1 MPMQKTLRALVA
13 LLLFLPVA
21 GMARDFNGFRADVP
35 PGWEVIGEKDAVVG
49 FVSPG
54 REAVVTATVAS
65 ARDVD
70 PASFAAEM
78 ARGLGGSEPVE
89 EDGVY
94 RFTFG
99 NEGMAV
105 VHAAGADLRVIS
117 LTGGHAAMEELIDSI
132 EWQ

>member
-1 MPMQKTLRALVA
+1 M
-13 LLLFLPVA
+13 
-21 GMARDFNGFRADVP
+21 
-35 PGWEVIGEKDAVVG
+35 
-49 FVSPG
+49 
-54 REAVVTATVAS
+54 
-65 ARDVD
+65 
-70 PASFAAEM
+70 
-78 ARGLGGSEPVE
+78 E

-99 NEGMAV
+99 NDGMAV

>member
-1 MPMQKTLRALVA
+1 MQTTLRALVA

-21 GMARDFNGFRADVP
+21 GM
-35 PGWEVIGEKDAVVG
+35 
-49 FVSPG
+49 
-54 REAVVTATVAS
+54 

-99 NEGMAV
+99 NDGMAV

>member
-1 MPMQKTLRALVA
+1 MQTTLRALVA

-54 REAVVTATVAS
+54 REAVVTVTVAS

-70 PASFAAEM
+70 PASFAA
-78 ARGLGGSEPVE
+78 
-89 EDGVY
+89 
-94 RFTFG
+94 
-99 NEGMAV
+99 
-105 VHAAGADLRVIS
+105 
-117 LTGGHAAMEELIDSI
+117 
-132 EWQ
+132 

>member
-1 MPMQKTLRALVA
+1 MQKTLRALVA

-54 REAVVTATVAS
+54 REAVVTVTVAS

-99 NEGMAV
+99 NDAWLSCMLPARTC
-105 VHAAGADLRVIS
+105 A
-117 LTGGHAAMEELIDSI
+117 
-132 EWQ
+132 

>member
-1 MPMQKTLRALVA
+1 MQTTLRALVA
-13 LLLFLPVA
+13 LLLFLPV
-21 GMARDFNGFRADVP
+21 
-35 PGWEVIGEKDAVVG
+35 
-49 FVSPG
+49 
-54 REAVVTATVAS
+54 TVAS

-99 NEGMAV
+99 NDGMAV